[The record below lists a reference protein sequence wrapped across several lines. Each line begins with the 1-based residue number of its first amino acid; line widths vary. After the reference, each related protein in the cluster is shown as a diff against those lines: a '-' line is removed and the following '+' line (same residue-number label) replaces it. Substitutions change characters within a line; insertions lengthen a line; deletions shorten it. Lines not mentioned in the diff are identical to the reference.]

1 MERENVCFVHA
12 IKVKGDQYGFV
23 FFMNK
28 NSLSIIQDTL
38 FCVPQKKENHVSLKK
53 NIFVLIYP
61 FNIVNYEII
70 FSEHR
75 QAE

>member
-53 NIFVLIYP
+53 KKHFRFDL
-61 FNIVNYEII
+61 
-70 FSEHR
+70 SL
-75 QAE
+75 